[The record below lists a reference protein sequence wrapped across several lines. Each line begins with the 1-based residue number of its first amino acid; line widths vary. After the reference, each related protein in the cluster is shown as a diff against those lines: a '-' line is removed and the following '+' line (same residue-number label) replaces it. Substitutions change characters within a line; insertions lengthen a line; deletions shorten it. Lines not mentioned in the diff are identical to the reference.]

1 MTSAPPDSDSSRFH
15 VGTLKYTTA
24 GLAMLFVWLLW
35 GNFCFQL
42 MEMVAI
48 QVLPLK
54 LQGLNASNIVTA
66 VILSTIPNAM
76 NFVVNPIVSTRSDRY
91 RSRWGR
97 RLPFLFWATPP
108 LTLFLILMGYSD
120 SLARTLNR
128 IPGFLAHFSP
138 TTLALVLVGLFTI
151 LFQFFNMIINSIYY
165 FLFNDVVPQAFIGRF
180 LSLFRVIASGATV
193 LFEFFVFPYSRS
205 YMRGIFLGAAAAYFV
220 SFMLMCLN
228 VKEGQYPAPATETD
242 RQPGIFASARTYFV
256 ECFNSRFYW
265 DFFLSNTFWAAA
277 ACTGPF
283 MVYLYLSLGMS
294 LGQLGK
300 VAGWSAVISVLLLY
314 PAGMMVDRIHP
325 VRIMLLSTAIIV
337 VLSQVLLVWL
347 FFDPSPRISMV
358 IYTTYS
364 FTVLP
369 ATILYTAGSL
379 PMYMRLLPKQKFG
392 QFCSADAMIRSI
404 AVIGGGPL
412 LGLLLDAL
420 KWKLNGNS
428 HYYRYAPIWTTV
440 LQALSLLFLYRVY
453 RYWKMQKNQTV
464 DGLPEEPD
472 SRRGI
477 DPEPFIVQATS
488 EPTVS

>member
-1 MTSAPPDSDSSRFH
+1 MIPASPGSDSRRFH
-15 VGTLKYTTA
+15 VGTLKYTSA
-24 GLAMLFVWLLW
+24 GLAMLFLWLLW

-120 SLARTLNR
+120 SLARIINQILD
-128 IPGFLAHFSP
+128 FLGHFSP
-138 TTLALVLVGLFTI
+138 ITISLVLVGVFTI
-151 LFQFFNMIINSIYY
+151 MFQFFNMIINSIYY

-193 LFEFFVFPYSRS
+193 LFEFFIFPYSRS
-205 YMRGIFLGAAAAYFV
+205 YMREIFLGAAVAYLV
-220 SFMLMCLN
+220 SFTLMCLN
-228 VKEGQYPAPATETD
+228 VKEGQYPDPAEETE

-265 DFFLSNTFWAAA
+265 DFFLSNMFWAAA

-325 VRIMLLSTAIIV
+325 VRIMLISTAIIV
-337 VLSQVLLVWL
+337 VLSPVLLVWL
-347 FFDPSPRISMV
+347 FFDPSPRVSMV

-364 FTVLP
+364 LTVLP

-379 PMYMRLLPKQKFG
+379 PMYMRLLPKDKFG

-420 KWKLNGNS
+420 KWKLNGSS

-453 RYWKMQKNQTV
+453 IYGKQRENQAVEPIPDEPEPQKV
-464 DGLPEEPD
+464 
-472 SRRGI
+472 I
-477 DPEPFIVQATS
+477 DPETLIIQATS